1 MNYRHND
8 FKEFLYLIWNFILIN
23 ADKVLLYTISHS
35 TKNKIISKFNRIKGI
50 NYKQSKVRVAHKLI
64 SLQEIMQ
71 NIKIYYSSYLY
82 CIYMYLVCIWQY
94 HIVNSQDKN
103 QNLLC
108 WIIFLYN
115 EIININGED
124 NISIWGN
131 NSIFLKGLLY
141 KYTCLQ
147 TNKAVKK
154 TLVDRSFDSIYYCP
168 CAHCRCKKI

>member
-82 CIYMYLVCIWQY
+82 CMYDIVYNTCI
-94 HIVNSQDKN
+94 
-103 QNLLC
+103 
-108 WIIFLYN
+108 
-115 EIININGED
+115 
-124 NISIWGN
+124 
-131 NSIFLKGLLY
+131 
-141 KYTCLQ
+141 
-147 TNKAVKK
+147 
-154 TLVDRSFDSIYYCP
+154 
-168 CAHCRCKKI
+168 